1 MSIKVTTIIS
11 STRSFARL
19 SKAIKELNDNLYGTE
34 LFEDDRIEFKPVFDT
49 EYNLSHFEVTCTP
62 LDMFQIGVRYGRQE
76 ENEFLRPYVR
86 ESFKDTLCK
95 PLETSAL

>member
-19 SKAIKELNDNLYGTE
+19 SKAIKELNENLYSAD
-34 LFEDDRIEFKPVFDT
+34 LFADDRIEFKPVFDADH
-49 EYNLSHFEVTCTP
+49 NLVHFEVSASP
-62 LDMFQIGVRYGRQE
+62 LDMFQIGLRYGRME
-76 ENEFLRPYVR
+76 ENEFLKPYMR
-86 ESFKDTLCK
+86 EAFKDILCK